1 MSSQKG
7 NLSRSRRQKH
17 QNVTAFK
24 NNKYDKSKRT
34 QKINSL
40 EVAEVCKRCQDV
52 IAWKIK
58 YKKYK
63 LLSQPK
69 TCTKCHLK
77 KIKDSYHVVC
87 LDCAKALEICCKCG
101 KKEEIIAHKGPSEK
115 EKLQTMAQLDAEVKA
130 LSERKRRA
138 YYRYMDKLK
147 GKKKKKRQ
155 LSTTE
160 SSTEGGESVEGD
172 EQKKADEDEAAP
184 ISMDEY
190 FRNAREKLEELQKKM
205 EEDIFD
211 DFDELDICGSSE
223 EEYSDVEEGEEEEEE
238 EDCDSES
245 DCERKNN
252 S

>member
-1 MSSQKG
+1 MADPTLELPTIEAVKRLNMSSQRG
-7 NLSRSRRQKH
+7 NLNRSRGQKH
-17 QNVTAFK
+17 QNATVFK

-34 QKINSL
+34 KQINDL

-77 KIKDSYHVVC
+77 KIK
-87 LDCAKALEICCKCG
+87 
-101 KKEEIIAHKGPSEK
+101 
-115 EKLQTMAQLDAEVKA
+115 EKLQTMAQLEAEVKA

-138 YYRYMDKLK
+138 YYRYMDKLS
-147 GKKKKKRQ
+147 GKKKKKKP
-155 LSTTE
+155 TMTE
-160 SSTEGGESVEGD
+160 SSEEGKEGD
-172 EQKKADEDEAAP
+172 SLESADQKEDENEEVP
-184 ISMDEY
+184 VSLEEY

-211 DFDELDICGSSE
+211 DFDDLDICGSSE
-223 EEYSDVEEGEEEEEE
+223 DEFDDVDDDEDDD
-238 EDCDSES
+238 DCDSES
-245 DCERKNN
+245 DHERANN

>member
-1 MSSQKG
+1 MSSQRG
-7 NLSRSRRQKH
+7 NLNRSRGQKH
-17 QNVTAFK
+17 QNATVFK

-34 QKINSL
+34 KQINNL

-77 KIKDSYHVVC
+77 KIKDSYHIVC
-87 LDCAKALEICCKCG
+87 LDCAKDLEICCKCG
-101 KKEEIIAHKGPSEK
+101 KKEEIVAHKSPSEK
-115 EKLQTMAQLDAEVKA
+115 ERLQTMAQLEAEVKA

-138 YYRYMDKLK
+138 YYRYMDKLS
-147 GKKKKKRQ
+147 GKKKKKKP
-155 LSTTE
+155 TMTV
-160 SSTEGGESVEGD
+160 SSEEGKEGEGLESVD
-172 EQKKADEDEAAP
+172 QKEEEDEEA
-184 ISMDEY
+184 SVSLEEY
-190 FRNAREKLEELQKKM
+190 FRNAREKLEELKKKM

-211 DFDELDICGSSE
+211 DFDDLDICGSSE
-223 EEYSDVEEGEEEEEE
+223 DEFGDVEDDEDDD
-238 EDCDSES
+238 DCDSES
-245 DCERKNN
+245 DHESANN